1 MNPHKIYIPAIV
13 VLIVLAVLIGSA
25 WSAHVKDE
33 ARRDAVIH
41 EQEKT
46 IADLHEAM
54 DKRQAELKQQLS
66 ELEGRKQS
74 VIKVP
79 SSAPQIIREMIPTPI
94 QQTAAIEKDTLPNAP
109 VAVLTK
115 QNEIDLAQFALS
127 CKECDTRLQA
137 VEADKADQTKQI
149 AALTTERDAAM
160 KAAKGG
166 SVLQRFRRNAKWFVI
181 GGLAG
186 YGIAKGAH

>member
-115 QNEIDLAQFALS
+115 QNEIDLAQFALG

-149 AALTTERDAAM
+149 AALTTERDTAM

>member
-41 EQEKT
+41 EQEET

-166 SVLQRFRRNAKWFVI
+166 SVLQRLRRNAKWFVI